1 MTNPHITHDGTL
13 DIAVGRNRKET
24 SWRNQTMTWSALAA
38 RLAATHRTAE
48 TLAEYL
54 AAKKPRQDE
63 IKDIGG
69 FVGGLL
75 TGGRRKATSVLHRQ
89 LITLDADF
97 AEPGF
102 WEDFTLLYGNAALVY
117 STHKH
122 EAKAPRLRLVMP
134 LDRPVTPAEYEAIAR
149 RIASDV
155 SIEAFDP
162 TTFQPERLMYWPS
175 TARDAEFVFEYQDG
189 PWISADAV
197 LARYHDWQDASQWPV
212 SARVDKLVRRS
223 MTKQG
228 DPLDKP
234 GIVGAFC
241 RTYTIH
247 EAIDTYLADTY
258 APCPGSDRYTYALGS
273 TAGGLVTYDDKFA
286 YSHHGTDPTSGKL
299 CNAFDLVRLHL
310 YGIKDE
316 DAAEGTPIAKM
327 PSYLAM
333 LDLAAKDAKVKAQ
346 IVAEKTS
353 GAGEDFRAMMDEL
366 DEAEEV
372 EAVEVIDESWREK
385 LEVDRK
391 GNIFATIDNIVLI
404 FRNDPYFRGRIA
416 FDDFEK
422 CEVAIRDLPWR
433 KVDWSSRRLTDRD
446 DANIL
451 HYLESAYG
459 ISSPPKTQA
468 AMLVCAQHTVFHPVK
483 EYLGGLT
490 WDGTPRLET
499 LLVDYMG
506 AEDSEYTRTVTR
518 KALVAA
524 VARIYRPGVKFDN
537 MLTLVGEQGLKKSQI
552 FSVLGGRWFSD
563 SFSFGMLSK
572 NEIRASEQIQGVWII
587 ENAELSGMAK
597 AEIEAVK
604 HFITKKEDRFRV
616 AYGRRTEIF
625 PRQCIFVATTNKT
638 DFLRDTTG
646 NRRFWPVAVHVQPPT
661 KDVFRDLLQSEV
673 DQIWAEA
680 VSVFR
685 AGETLYLDERLVVA
699 AREVQDHHT
708 EEHPWAGIVRN
719 FLEQPVP
726 ESWGKMTR
734 QDRLNWLYAG
744 DDFSVDR
751 PRGEYLRNRICV
763 LELWYEALSKR
774 DLIDERSAT
783 ILRNIMATLP
793 GWKMEPKQLRYG
805 PYGHQRRGYL
815 KDHGFADYVIK
826 QVTEDDENRNNGGV
840 TDRNDCYNDIF

>member
-1 MTNPHITHDGTL
+1 MTFSHTL

-24 SWRNQTMTWSALAA
+24 AWRNQQMTWSALCD
-38 RLAATHRTAE
+38 RLSATHRTAE

-75 TGGRRKATSVLHRQ
+75 SGGRRRSGSVVHRQ

-102 WEDFTLLYGNAALVY
+102 WDDFTLLYGNAALVY

-122 EAKAPRLRLVMP
+122 EPKAPRLRLVMP
-134 LDRPVTPAEYEAIAR
+134 LDRPVSPAEYEAISR
-149 RIASDV
+149 RIAGDV
-155 SIEAFDP
+155 GIEAFDP

-175 TARDAEFVFEYQDG
+175 TAKDGEYVCHHQDG

-197 LARYHDWQDASQWPV
+197 LARYHDWQDASEWPV
-212 SARVDKLVRRS
+212 SQRVDKLVRRS
-223 MTKQG
+223 MVKQG

-241 RTYTIH
+241 RTYSVH
-247 EAIDTYLADTY
+247 EAIEAYLCDVY
-258 APCPGSDRYTYALGS
+258 APCPGSDRYTYAHGS

-310 YGIKDE
+310 YGLKDE
-316 DAAEGTPIAKM
+316 DASDGTPVSKL

-333 LDLAAKDAKVKAQ
+333 LDLATKDTKVKGQ
-346 IVAEKTS
+346 IVSEKTAS
-353 GAGEDFRAMMDEL
+353 AAADFQDMAADV
-366 DEAEEV
+366 EEV
-372 EAVEVIDESWREK
+372 EAVEVIDESWKEK

-404 FRNDPYFRGRIA
+404 LRNDPYFRGRIA
-416 FDDFEK
+416 YDDFEK
-422 CEVAIRDLPWR
+422 CEVAVRDLPWR
-433 KVDWSSRRLTDRD
+433 RVDWSSRRLTDRD

-468 AMLVCAQHTVFHPVK
+468 AMLVWAQHTVFHPVK
-483 EYLGGLT
+483 QYLGGLE

-506 AEDSEYTRTVTR
+506 AEDSEYTRIVTR

-552 FSVLGGRWFSD
+552 FAVLGGKWFSD

-587 ENAELSGMAK
+587 ENAELSGMAR

-646 NRRFWPVAVHVQPPT
+646 NRRFWPIAVHVNKPT
-661 KDVFRDLLQSEV
+661 KDVFTDLVQSEV
-673 DQIWAEA
+673 DQVWAEA
-680 VSVFR
+680 VQVFR
-685 AGETLYLDERLVVA
+685 AGETLYLDERLVEA

-719 FLEQPVP
+719 FLDQTVP
-726 ESWGKMTR
+726 ANWGKMTR
-734 QDRLNWLYAG
+734 QDRLNWLYSG
-744 DDFSVDR
+744 DDFSADR
-751 PRGEYLRNRICV
+751 PEGEYLRNRICV

-774 DLIDERSAT
+774 DLIDERSAI

-805 PYGHQRRGYL
+805 PYGQQRRGYL
-815 KDHGFADYVIK
+815 KDHGFADYIIK
-826 QVTEDDENRNNGGV
+826 QVTEERNNDQKGGV
-840 TDRNDCYNDIF
+840 TDVNDCDADIF